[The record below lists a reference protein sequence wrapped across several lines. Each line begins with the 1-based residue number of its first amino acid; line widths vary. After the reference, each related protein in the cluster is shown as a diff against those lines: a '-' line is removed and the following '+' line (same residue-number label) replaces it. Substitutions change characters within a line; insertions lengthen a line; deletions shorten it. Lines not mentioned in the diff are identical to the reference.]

1 MFNLFK
7 FSKKEEDSEREE
19 ILTRLKKRYLD
30 E

>member
-1 MFNLFK
+1 MFEFLK
-7 FSKKEEDSEREE
+7 KKKEDEDREE